1 MAWEAALP
9 NYTKIIELGFIKELM
24 DGTLAPD
31 RFSFYIHQDSIYLG
45 EYGRVLAG
53 IGARMS
59 DAIHRGLFL
68 KFASDTVFVEQ
79 ELHRGYQEAL
89 KMYKTSEASP
99 TCLLY
104 TSFLHKQLAMEP
116 LEVAVAAIL
125 PCFVIY
131 GKVGNFIKEHQSKGD
146 NPYQQWINT
155 YGGEEFTQAVKQ
167 AEQISNDLAQKTTDE
182 MRKKMTKAYIMASRM
197 EYMFWDSAYKLEKW
211 PLSEPS
217 HDKVFSSNDL

>member
-1 MAWEAALP
+1 MNKRWSDQAWNTVLYHY
-9 NYTKIIELGFIKELM
+9 NKITELKFIEELM
-24 DGTLAPD
+24 DGTLASEK
-31 RFSFYIHQDSIYLG
+31 FSFYIHQDSIYLG

-59 DAIHRGLFL
+59 NAKQRSLFL

-79 ELHRGYQEAL
+79 ELHRGYQETL
-89 KMYKTSEASP
+89 KAYKTSEASP
-99 TCLLY
+99 ACLLY

-116 LEVAVAAIL
+116 IEVAVAAIL

-131 GKVGNFIKEHQSKGD
+131 GKIGNYIKENQCNVN

-155 YGGEEFTQAVKQ
+155 YGGEEFTLAVKQ
-167 AEQISNDLAQKTTDE
+167 AEQISNDLAQNTTDVI
-182 MRKKMTKAYIMASRM
+182 RQQMTEAYVMASRM

-211 PLSEPS
+211 PLNER
-217 HDKVFSSNDL
+217 